1 MSIFRLVEF
10 EINNR
15 SLNKLENNALAPL
28 CHILHLLNYDD
39 TDQGTFLPLQGWAKD
54 TGMYDSV
61 DMGGDNEGYT
71 AYYNGVR
78 QSRTVYYEVPLKQF
92 PFLALDKPIPPKT
105 KIKLAFRL
113 AETALCLQGDAGA
126 GEAVT
131 AKMRLTDIKLNVDNL
146 IMDPSFEAR
155 LNTLMVSNSNVVN
168 DIDTWD
174 VRVIQIPGGSVNA
187 EIVNVFQGLLP
198 KRIVF
203 YIQSAARLDG
213 TIELNQFRIQRESL
227 QKITITGSLGTME
240 LDISDGKELKAYKT
254 VIKGREMHGRGC
266 TLTLGDWRANNC
278 FYILDF
284 TPHGDYYDTVRS
296 IDTAGNLD
304 FKFTFTNAPNAL
316 KAVFMGQKNNTVMM
330 DSTQSVLSEN

>member
-1 MSIFRLVEF
+1 M
-10 EINNR
+10 
-15 SLNKLENNALAPL
+15 
-28 CHILHLLNYDD
+28 
-39 TDQGTFLPLQGWAKD
+39 
-54 TGMYDSV
+54 
-61 DMGGDNEGYT
+61 
-71 AYYNGVR
+71 
-78 QSRTVYYEVPLKQF
+78 
-92 PFLALDKPIPPKT
+92 
-105 KIKLAFRL
+105 AFRL
-113 AETALCLQGDAGA
+113 AETALCLQGDAGV
-126 GEAVT
+126 GEAVA

-146 IMDPSFEAR
+146 MDPSFEAR
-155 LNTLMVSNSNVVN
+155 LNTLMVSNSYVVN
-168 DIDTWD
+168 DIDTWN

-213 TIELNQFRIQRESL
+213 AIELNQFHIQRESL

-284 TPHGDYYDTVRS
+284 TPHGDYYDTV
-296 IDTAGNLD
+296 
-304 FKFTFTNAPNAL
+304 
-316 KAVFMGQKNNTVMM
+316 FMGQKNNTVMM